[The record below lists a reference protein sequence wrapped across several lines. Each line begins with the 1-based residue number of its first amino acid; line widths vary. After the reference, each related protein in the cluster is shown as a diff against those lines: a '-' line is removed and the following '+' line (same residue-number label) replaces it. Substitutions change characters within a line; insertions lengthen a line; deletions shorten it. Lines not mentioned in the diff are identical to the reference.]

1 MDVGSLAPEHRVRLN
16 VHAQVQVA
24 APAAVRAG
32 RPLACH
38 ADARPVLDTG
48 RNLDIDCARLGQA
61 VTPGLRQFDPSRDA
75 RQDFAQGQP
84 DVGLQILCRHGGAPE
99 RRSARPARSSAEQVL
114 EDVAEIEPLL
124 GREFRAALPPP
135 GGPAP
140 HVGSGLL
147 AGFLIGLGFLPA
159 RPVPVIL
166 LPRLRITEDFVGLVE
181 FLEFCL
187 HLRLARAGVEIRMVL
202 ARQFA
207 IGLLDLVLR
216 GGSGDAQDVV
226 VISLRGRHRG
236 TRLSFVLAAYGVR
249 AVFSSCSWQRV
260 ENSEWPIASSL

>member
-1 MDVGSLAPEHRVRLN
+1 MPTSQRDYYN
-16 VHAQVQVA
+16 
-24 APAAVRAG
+24 
-32 RPLACH
+32 
-38 ADARPVLDTG
+38 
-48 RNLDIDCARLGQA
+48 ILG
-61 VTPGLRQFDPSRDA
+61 VSRTATQDEIKKAYRKLA
-75 RQDFAQGQP
+75 RQYHP
-84 DVGLQILCRHGGAPE
+84 
-99 RRSARPARSSAEQVL
+99 
-114 EDVAEIEPLL
+114 
-124 GREFRAALPPP
+124 
-135 GGPAP
+135 
-140 HVGSGLL
+140 
-147 AGFLIGLGFLPA
+147 
-159 RPVPVIL
+159 
-166 LPRLRITEDFVGLVE
+166 
-181 FLEFCL
+181 CL